1 MVSISEGDFHAPFNM
16 LQDDSEV
23 GRMVC
28 AILFMKD
35 NLVKIIRE
43 ITSVLTQ
50 MGDGNYEVSLDQNYV
65 GEFGE
70 IKESFNKI
78 SQKIRHTLQ
87 SLRDMSNQIK
97 MGSIWW
103 FPRLIL
109 RTVLPGSLPVLR
121 QPQNRALHRLPALL
135 QLDKGIAIADETAAN
150 ISEVMAGAQTATQ
163 KMGQISKLLQQNVE
177 YMKQVDADLG
187 EIQVWEIQKKVNA
200 WGFWNTGASSA
211 WREKRDSRKKD
222 CIRKRPVLE

>member
-1 MVSISEGDFHAPFNM
+1 MTIKFSREELLLPITKVSDQMVSISEGDFHAPFNM

-70 IKESFNKI
+70 IKESFN
-78 SQKIRHTLQ
+78 
-87 SLRDMSNQIK
+87 
-97 MGSIWW
+97 
-103 FPRLIL
+103 
-109 RTVLPGSLPVLR
+109 
-121 QPQNRALHRLPALL
+121 
-135 QLDKGIAIADETAAN
+135 
-150 ISEVMAGAQTATQ
+150 
-163 KMGQISKLLQQNVE
+163 
-177 YMKQVDADLG
+177 
-187 EIQVWEIQKKVNA
+187 
-200 WGFWNTGASSA
+200 
-211 WREKRDSRKKD
+211 
-222 CIRKRPVLE
+222 